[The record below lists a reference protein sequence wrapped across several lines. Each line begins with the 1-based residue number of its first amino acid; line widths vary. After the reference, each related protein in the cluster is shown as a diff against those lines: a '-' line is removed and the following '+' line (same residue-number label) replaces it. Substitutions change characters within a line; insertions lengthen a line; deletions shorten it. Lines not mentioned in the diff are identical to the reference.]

1 MEYIIYNSESKT
13 SEYDFDDENAN
24 LDIELDNGFNTIIC
38 IADLGLWDGR
48 KSGYKMLSGN
58 KVNQILS
65 QAQGDFYKVAYDSE
79 TDDVKATDIHHD
91 GTNYYTFREVRKN
104 KDISILQN
112 LIYNGKATQADIDK
126 FTKPLG
132 KYVRKVYGW
141 KKDKKNKETK

>member
-1 MEYIIYNSESKT
+1 MEHTIYDSESET
-13 SEYDFDDENAN
+13 SEYDFDDENVN
-24 LDIELDNGFNTIIC
+24 LNIELDNGFNTIIC
-38 IADLGLWDGR
+38 IGDLGLWDGR
-48 KSGYKMLSGN
+48 KSGYKMLRGN
-58 KVNQILS
+58 KVNQVLS
-65 QAQGDFYKVAYDSE
+65 QAQGDYYKVVYDSE

-104 KDISILQN
+104 MDISILQD

-141 KKDKKNKETK
+141 KKDNKKK